1 MMKKLVNLMS
11 VVLLIAC
18 SITFFSCNP
27 KEELTEG
34 EKSFVGTWILSDDI
48 TYWEANNTYWE
59 PGQTWIKNEI
69 RYHYPS
75 SASDSFNSFCEKYI
89 GKVSLVLDGTK
100 KDGKMS
106 AVLSMNG
113 EETTLKWY
121 GNKRSDAIKFSPSLP
136 IPDYSLSNSH
146 GRTQTAL
153 MSKNRLFVVSDFKK
167 STLMYFDKCD

>member
-1 MMKKLVNLMS
+1 MKKLVNLMS

-75 SASDSFNSFCEKYI
+75 SVSDSFNSFCEKYI

-100 KDGKMS
+100 NNGKMS
-106 AVLSMNG
+106 GVLSMDG
-113 EETTLKWY
+113 EEKEFTWY
-121 GNKRSDAIKFSPSLP
+121 VDRSGDAIKFSPSLP
-136 IPDYSLSNSH
+136 IPNYLSSAY
-146 GRTQTAL
+146 GWASVAL
-153 MSKNRLFVVSDFKK
+153 MDNKRIFVYSDGNH
-167 STLMYFDKCD
+167 TATMMYFDKCD

>member
-1 MMKKLVNLMS
+1 MKKLVNLMS

-48 TYWEANNTYWE
+48 TYVDFGETW
-59 PGQTWIKNEI
+59 GQGTT

-75 SASDSFNSFCEKYI
+75 SVSDSFNSFCEKYI

-113 EETTLKWY
+113 EETTLTWY
-121 GNKRSDAIKFSPSLP
+121 GSKRSDAIKFWPWPLP
-136 IPDYSLSNSH
+136 IPNYLSPAYGETSV
-146 GRTQTAL
+146 AL
-153 MSKNRLFVVSDFKK
+153 MDNKRIFVYSDGNH
-167 STLMYFDKCD
+167 TATMMYFDKCD

>member
-48 TYWEANNTYWE
+48 TYVDFGETW
-59 PGQTWIKNEI
+59 GQGTT

-75 SASDSFNSFCEKYI
+75 SVSDSFNSFCENISEK
-89 GKVSLVLDGTK
+89 LVWCLMEPK
-100 KDGKMS
+100 KMERC
-106 AVLSMNG
+106 LRFY
-113 EETTLKWY
+113 L
-121 GNKRSDAIKFSPSLP
+121 
-136 IPDYSLSNSH
+136 
-146 GRTQTAL
+146 
-153 MSKNRLFVVSDFKK
+153 
-167 STLMYFDKCD
+167 